1 MRIKITQ
8 PGWARFTGLL
18 GYTNFVDGISVEHVS
33 KGEAQALAAVV
44 TVEEVDEQGNGTGKN
59 PSIAQSIIDNATMSA
74 PVSGLTRGEEQGQA
88 RADLQNKKEDE
99 APTVVV
105 AKVYTEEELAAEADK
120 GGIKAVRVIA
130 DKFGVKGTSIAELI
144 GKILAAQEEAAAKA
158 KAAEEAAAV
167 DAEKAR
173 KAAEEAAA
181 QGGDGPGT
189 PSGEPNTDKAAG

>member
-189 PSGEPNTDKAAG
+189 PSGGPNTDKAAG